1 MNSGLA
7 KTWNIQGADILAKK
21 NSEILIMD
29 LNGFIVTVVIELNG
43 VKVQFSICN
52 LISNEKK

>member
-1 MNSGLA
+1 
-7 KTWNIQGADILAKK
+7 
-21 NSEILIMD
+21 MD